1 MWIFSPTGNPS
12 GFPEV
17 RMTKD
22 RHHAKPVR
30 EYLAEVPLEKSKS
43 GSSGKA

>member
-1 MWIFSPTGNPS
+1 MWFFSPTGNPS

-22 RHHAKPVR
+22 RTMPSQSENILLKFR
-30 EYLAEVPLEKSKS
+30 
-43 GSSGKA
+43 